1 MAYHEKR
8 LVLASASP
16 RRRELL
22 DRFCIPYEVIPAL
35 GEEAA
40 PEGLP
45 PGELVSLLA
54 ANKAAEVAVRVGSG
68 AVVVAADTVV
78 EIEGRVLGKPG
89 TEERA
94 VEMLS
99 ELSGREH
106 RVWTGVCVREGDRIL
121 TRSECTAVRFREL
134 SGEEIRAY
142 AATGEPLDKAGAY
155 GYQSL
160 ACLFVDRIEGDYFNV
175 VGLPVCTL
183 GLMLRE
189 FGVELLRPRVREE
202 SEDKLH

>member
-1 MAYHEKR
+1 MAYHDKR

-22 DRFCIPYEVIPAL
+22 DRFGLAYEVIPAV

-40 PEGLP
+40 PRGLP
-45 PGELVSLLA
+45 PGELVALLA
-54 ANKAAEVAVRVGSG
+54 ANKAAEVASRCGE
-68 AVVVAADTVV
+68 AVVIAADTVV
-78 EIEGRVLGKPG
+78 EVDGRILGKPG
-89 TEERA
+89 TAERA

-99 ELSGREH
+99 ELSGREN

-121 TRSECTAVRFREL
+121 TRSECTAVHFRTL
-134 SGEEIRAY
+134 TKEEIRAY
-142 AATGEPLDKAGAY
+142 ADTGEPLDKAGAY
-155 GYQSL
+155 GYQGL

-183 GLMLRE
+183 GLMLRQ
-189 FGVELLRPRVREE
+189 FGVELLLPPSREE
-202 SEDKLH
+202 SEDILI